1 MPTVTKTKSYLD
13 ILQILVYRKYL
24 AATIILDH
32 WNENNEF
39 LRISQQFKTESELD
53 KWLHKFNRELIQEHE

>member
-1 MPTVTKTKSYLD
+1 MPTVTKTKSHLD

-39 LRISQQFKTESELD
+39 LRISQQFKTDSELD

>member
-1 MPTVTKTKSYLD
+1 MPTVTKTKSHLD

-39 LRISQQFKTESELD
+39 LRISQQFKIESELD
-53 KWLHKFNRELIQEHE
+53 KWLHKFNRELIQEHN